1 MRARFERVGLVA
13 GMGVVTLNIWTGAPL
28 FAVWVGSRVV
38 GDSGGLTM
46 TAAATVVVVLAIACF
61 LLVRLLGALSAR
73 YDDVTGRPPPTRQ
86 QPPWLRSMRGERPH
100 AASYEQRL
108 RPIEYVLVGAVMLA
122 WLVFEIW
129 FFFFA
134 GSSLPKA

>member
-1 MRARFERVGLVA
+1 MRARFERVALVS
-13 GMGVVTLNIWTGAPL
+13 GMGVATLNIWTGAPL

-46 TAAATVVVVLAIACF
+46 SAAGAVVVTLAVVCF
-61 LLVRLLGALSAR
+61 VLVRALGWLSAR
-73 YDDVTGRPPPTRQ
+73 YDVVTGRPPAPRQ

-100 AASYEQRL
+100 AASEDQRL

-122 WLVFEIW
+122 FLAFEIW

-134 GSSLPKA
+134 GSSLPNA